1 MIRRASARAWEPPHP
16 DDCIRMRACV
26 VHSPAIFS
34 GAPTPSTLEIASVR
48 LAHLAVAAATFLTAL
63 GAAPSAMAQAF
74 PSKPLK
80 WIVPFPPGGPTDSF
94 SRPVAQKLSEILG
107 QPVVVEN
114 VPGAGASIGMERVA
128 RSPADG
134 YTIGLAT
141 TGTHSIN
148 PHLYGPRL
156 PHDTTKD
163 FTPITL
169 ATRYV
174 NMLVVNA
181 KLPINTVGELVA
193 YAKANPG
200 KVNFGSA
207 GNGSSNH
214 LSGEALKLVTGA
226 PMQHIP
232 YRGSALAL
240 NDVMAGNLTYMFDI
254 PITAMQAVQTGRV
267 RALAVTSDKRS
278 LYFPTVPTM
287 AESGVKGFS
296 EVGSD
301 LWFGI
306 VGPAGIPKPALD
318 KLNAALIQALRSPEI
333 RQRMSAA
340 GFEIWTSTP
349 DEFAKVIKV
358 DRDKWEPIVKGSGAK
373 VD

>member
-1 MIRRASARAWEPPHP
+1 VR
-16 DDCIRMRACV
+16 
-26 VHSPAIFS
+26 
-34 GAPTPSTLEIASVR
+34 IAR
-48 LAHLAVAAATFLTAL
+48 LALAALASIAALSF
-63 GAAPSAMAQAF
+63 AQPVLADTF

-80 WIVPFPPGGPTDSF
+80 WVVPFPPGGPTDSF
-94 SRPVAQKLSEILG
+94 SRPVAAKLAEILG

-148 PHLYGPRL
+148 PHLYGSRL
-156 PHDTTKD
+156 PHDTSKD
-163 FTPITL
+163 FTPLTL

-174 NMLVVNA
+174 NMIVVNS

-214 LSGEALKLVTGA
+214 LSGEALKLVSGA

-232 YRGSALAL
+232 YRGSILAL
-240 NDVMAGNLTYMFDI
+240 NDVMAGNLTFMFDI

-267 RALAVTSDKRS
+267 RALAVTGDKRS
-278 LYFPTVPTM
+278 PYYPNVPTM
-287 AESGVKGFS
+287 AESGVKGFN

-306 VGPAGIPKPALD
+306 VGPAGIPKPVVD
-318 KLNAALIQALRSPEI
+318 KLNSALIQALRSPEI

-349 DEFAKVIKV
+349 EEFAKAIKV
-358 DRDKWEPIVKGSGAK
+358 DRDKWGPIVKASGAK